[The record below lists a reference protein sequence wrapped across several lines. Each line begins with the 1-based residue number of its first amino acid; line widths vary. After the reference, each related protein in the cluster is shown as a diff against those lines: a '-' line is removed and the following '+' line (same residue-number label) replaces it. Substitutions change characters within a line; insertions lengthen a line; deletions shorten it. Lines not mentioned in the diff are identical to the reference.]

1 MLSRLKKT
9 GYSGFTLAEFV
20 VTIAIMGTVMTYV
33 LPTYADITLMVL
45 SSHNNTTQKIRYND
59 CLPTSLG
66 GIQFT
71 TTTGDVTYLTFTAN
85 FRFSTFEII
94 KQT

>member
-1 MLSRLKKT
+1 MQILHLWF
-9 GYSGFTLAEFV
+9 YQ
-20 VTIAIMGTVMTYV
+20 VTT
-33 LPTYADITLMVL
+33 
-45 SSHNNTTQKIRYND
+45 IRTKLIND

-85 FRFSTFEII
+85 FRFSTFEIVA
-94 KQT
+94 QT

>member
-1 MLSRLKKT
+1 MYNWMQRLVNEAQVGSSLTDQK
-9 GYSGFTLAEFV
+9 F
-20 VTIAIMGTVMTYV
+20 
-33 LPTYADITLMVL
+33 PTYADITLMVL
-45 SSHNNTTQKIRYND
+45 SSHNNATQKIKYKD
-59 CLPTSLG
+59 CLPTCLG